1 MRKTDFPDSI
11 RLIPVRTNTRM
22 PGKTWI
28 IRPAQLPDTDALTR
42 CIDGAYAI
50 YADRITDLPAVSDG
64 VGHDIEI
71 HRVWV
76 AELEGSV
83 IGGLIL
89 IPHDG
94 YAVLANVAVDPAS
107 SGLGVGRGLIECAE
121 AACRSLGLQELR
133 LSTHSEM
140 PENVELYEHLGW
152 KKSSRSGNKIHMI
165 KVI

>member
-1 MRKTDFPDSI
+1 MQVSI
-11 RLIPVRTNTRM
+11 NTNM

-28 IRPAQLPDTDALTR
+28 IRPAQLSDTDALTR
-42 CIDGAYAI
+42 CIDAAYAI
-50 YADRITDLPAVSDG
+50 YAARITDLPAVSDG
-64 VGHDIEI
+64 VAHDIET

-83 IGGLIL
+83 VGGLIL

-107 SGLGVGRGLIECAE
+107 SGLGVGRGLIKCAE
-121 AACRSLGLQELR
+121 AACRSQELRELR
-133 LSTHSEM
+133 LSTHTEM

-165 KVI
+165 KAM